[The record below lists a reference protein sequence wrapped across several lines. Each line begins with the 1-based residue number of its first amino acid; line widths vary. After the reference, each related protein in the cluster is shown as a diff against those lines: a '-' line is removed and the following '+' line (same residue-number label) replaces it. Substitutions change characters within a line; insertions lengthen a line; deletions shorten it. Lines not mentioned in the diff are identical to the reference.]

1 MTIGESVKQLLE
13 ERKRVILPGLG
24 NLEVKES
31 GGAVPTSAKRIDPP
45 GLMVRFD
52 SSFSKD
58 DGLLANAFSLY
69 GGLDTEEAQQQVL
82 ELVDAIRF
90 ALDKGEPYALGNAG
104 IFIRDDEGKI
114 HFQSESAWVLDA
126 DQYGL
131 GSMDLLELEDL
142 PLEEE
147 ERVENSVEAD
157 EPAQEKEPEI
167 EAGPLLELSEEE
179 ETTPEAEPETK
190 PETKAEEKPETKS
203 EETAE
208 KSAPKPVAKL
218 VTKQAPKP
226 LSKRISKPAGPEKK
240 EKVER
245 RSGLWRVL
253 WILAGI
259 LIVVLVV
266 LLLIPNDRTE
276 PVQSEQPAQTEQPDQ
291 TGQAESSTET
301 QEQETPVT
309 EQEDPSVD
317 ETDPAPLVEEAD
329 QFVIIA
335 GSFRN
340 LANAS
345 ELQDKLKAQGYPAE
359 VMITENRMY
368 RVSVASYPTS
378 GEAERGLENLKS
390 KPGMESCWLLSNE

>member
-13 ERKRVILPGLG
+13 EGKRVILPGFG

-31 GGAVPTSAKRIDPP
+31 GGAVPSSAKRIDPP

-52 SSFSKD
+52 GSFSKD
-58 DGLLANAFSLY
+58 DGMLANAFSLY

-90 ALDKGEPYALGNAG
+90 ALDKGETYALGNAG
-104 IFIRDDEGKI
+104 IFTRDDEGKI
-114 HFQSESAWVLDA
+114 HFQPESNWVLEP

-147 ERVENSVEAD
+147 ERVESSAEAD
-157 EPAQEKEPEI
+157 EAAQEKEPEI
-167 EAGPLLELSEEE
+167 EVGPLLELSEEE
-179 ETTPEAEPETK
+179 ETTPEAESE
-190 PETKAEEKPETKS
+190 AESEAKVEKP
-203 EETAE
+203 AE
-208 KSAPKPVAKL
+208 KSTPKPVAKL

-226 LSKRISKPAGPEKK
+226 LSKRISTPTGPKK
-240 EKVER
+240 EEEAER
-245 RSGLWRVL
+245 RSGLWKVL

-259 LIVVLVV
+259 LIVVLIV
-266 LLLIPNDRTE
+266 LILIPSDKRGK
-276 PVQSEQPAQTEQPDQ
+276 VQSEQPSQTEQPAQ
-291 TGQAESSTET
+291 TGQAESSSET

-309 EQEDPSVD
+309 EQEDPLVD

-345 ELQDKLKAQGYPAE
+345 ELQDKLKDQGYPAE

-368 RVSVASYPTS
+368 RVSVATYPTS

>member
-1 MTIGESVKQLLE
+1 MTIGESIKQLLE
-13 ERKRVILPGLG
+13 ERKRVILPGFG

-31 GGAVPTSAKRIDPP
+31 GGAVPSSAKRIDPP

-52 SSFSKD
+52 GSFSKD

-69 GGLDTEEAQQQVL
+69 GGLDSEEAQQQVL

-90 ALDKGEPYALGNAG
+90 ALDKGETYALGNAG
-104 IFIRDDEGKI
+104 IFSRDDEGKI
-114 HFQSESAWVLDA
+114 HFQPESNWVLEP

-147 ERVENSVEAD
+147 ERVESSVKAD
-157 EPAQEKEPEI
+157 EPTQEMEPEI
-167 EAGPLLELSEEE
+167 ESGPLLELSEEE
-179 ETTPEAEPETK
+179 ETTPEA
-190 PETKAEEKPETKS
+190 
-203 EETAE
+203 AE
-208 KSAPKPVAKL
+208 KSRPKPVAKL
-218 VTKQAPKP
+218 VTKQAPLP
-226 LSKRISKPAGPEKK
+226 LSKRISKPAGPKKK
-240 EKVER
+240 EKAER
-245 RSGLWRVL
+245 RSGLWKVL

-259 LIVVLVV
+259 LIVILVV
-266 LLLIPNDRTE
+266 LLLIPTDRTE
-276 PVQSEQPAQTEQPDQ
+276 LVQSEQPAQTEQPVQ
-291 TGQAESSTET
+291 TGEAESSSET

-309 EQEDPSVD
+309 QQEDPLVD

-340 LANAS
+340 LTNAS
-345 ELQDKLKAQGYPAE
+345 ELQDKLKARGYPAE

-368 RVSVASYPTS
+368 RVSVATYPTS
-378 GEAERGLENLKS
+378 REAERGLENLKS

>member
-13 ERKRVILPGLG
+13 EGKRVILPGFG

-31 GGAVPTSAKRIDPP
+31 GGAVPSSAKRIDPP

-52 SSFSKD
+52 GSFSKD
-58 DGLLANAFSLY
+58 DGMLSNAFSLY

-90 ALDKGEPYALGNAG
+90 ALDKGETYALGNAG
-104 IFIRDDEGKI
+104 IFTRDDEGKI
-114 HFQSESAWVLDA
+114 RFQPESNWVLEP

-147 ERVENSVEAD
+147 ERVESSVEAD
-157 EPAQEKEPEI
+157 EPVQEKEPEI
-167 EAGPLLELSEEE
+167 ETGPLLELSEEE
-179 ETTPEAEPETK
+179 ETTPEA
-190 PETKAEEKPETKS
+190 KAEEKPEKPV
-203 EETAE
+203 E
-208 KSAPKPVAKL
+208 KSRPKPLAKL
-218 VTKQAPKP
+218 VSKQAPKP
-226 LSKRISKPAGPEKK
+226 LSKRLSKPAGPENK
-240 EKVER
+240 EKSER
-245 RSGLWRVL
+245 RSGLWKVL

-259 LIVVLVV
+259 LILVLVV
-266 LLLIPNDRTE
+266 LLLIPTDRTGL
-276 PVQSEQPAQTEQPDQ
+276 VQSEQPAQTGE
-291 TGQAESSTET
+291 AESSSET

-309 EQEDPSVD
+309 QQEDPLVD

-329 QFVIIA
+329 QFAIIA

-368 RVSVASYPTS
+368 RVSVATYPTS
-378 GEAERGLENLKS
+378 REAEKGLENLKS

>member
-13 ERKRVILPGLG
+13 ERKRVILPGFG

-31 GGAVPTSAKRIDPP
+31 GGAVPFSAKRIDPP

-52 SSFSKD
+52 GSFSKD

-69 GGLDTEEAQQQVL
+69 GGLDSEEAQQQVL

-90 ALDKGEPYALGNAG
+90 ALDKGETYALGNAG
-104 IFIRDDEGKI
+104 IFSRDDEGKI
-114 HFQSESAWVLDA
+114 YFQPESNWVLEP

-147 ERVENSVEAD
+147 EIVESSVKAD
-157 EPAQEKEPEI
+157 EPTQETEPEI
-167 EAGPLLELSEEE
+167 ESGPLLELSEEE
-179 ETTPEAEPETK
+179 ETAPEPEK
-190 PETKAEEKPETKS
+190 P
-203 EETAE
+203 AE
-208 KSAPKPVAKL
+208 KSTPKPVAKL

-226 LSKRISKPAGPEKK
+226 LSKRISKPAGPKKK
-240 EKVER
+240 EKAER
-245 RSGLWRVL
+245 RSGLWKVL

-266 LLLIPNDRTE
+266 LLLIPTDRTE
-276 PVQSEQPAQTEQPDQ
+276 PVQSEQPTQSEQPVQ
-291 TGQAESSTET
+291 TGEAESSSET

-309 EQEDPSVD
+309 QQEDPLVD

-368 RVSVASYPTS
+368 RVSVAAYPTNS
-378 GEAERGLENLKS
+378 EAERGLENLKS

>member
-1 MTIGESVKQLLE
+1 VIKVTIGESVKQLLE
-13 ERKRVILPGLG
+13 EGKRVILPGFG

-31 GGAVPTSAKRIDPP
+31 GGAVPSSAKRIDPP

-52 SSFSKD
+52 GSFSKD
-58 DGLLANAFSLY
+58 DGMLSNAFSLY

-90 ALDKGEPYALGNAG
+90 ALDKGETYALGNAG
-104 IFIRDDEGKI
+104 IFTRDDEGKI
-114 HFQSESAWVLDA
+114 RFQPESNWVLEP

-147 ERVENSVEAD
+147 ERVESSVEAD
-157 EPAQEKEPEI
+157 EPVQEKEPEI
-167 EAGPLLELSEEE
+167 ETGPLLELSEEE
-179 ETTPEAEPETK
+179 ETTPEA
-190 PETKAEEKPETKS
+190 KAEEKPEKPV
-203 EETAE
+203 E
-208 KSAPKPVAKL
+208 KSRPKPLAKL
-218 VTKQAPKP
+218 VSKQAPKP
-226 LSKRISKPAGPEKK
+226 LSKRLSKPAGPENK
-240 EKVER
+240 EKSER
-245 RSGLWRVL
+245 RSGLWKVL

-259 LIVVLVV
+259 LILVLVV
-266 LLLIPNDRTE
+266 LLLIPTDRTGL
-276 PVQSEQPAQTEQPDQ
+276 VQSEQPAQTGE
-291 TGQAESSTET
+291 AESSSET

-309 EQEDPSVD
+309 QQEDPLVD

-329 QFVIIA
+329 QFAIIA

-368 RVSVASYPTS
+368 RVSVATYPTS
-378 GEAERGLENLKS
+378 REAEKGLENLKS